1 VMELELRIQLGKRA
15 RGEGYNSLGD
25 AVPGMLQRAG
35 LIDIAVALNDRANPL
50 LPPYP
55 SRAERA
61 LLEDLEDRERRD
73 QWGWPRDLAERHFHA
88 GGGTAEGFEAGWAA
102 TRARRSRVLAG
113 IRAGTYTEAGGSA
126 HFLITGR
133 RPA

>member
-1 VMELELRIQLGKRA
+1 VGR
-15 RGEGYNSLGD
+15 
-25 AVPGMLQRAG
+25 
-35 LIDIAVALNDRANPL
+35 
-50 LPPYP
+50 
-55 SRAERA
+55 
-61 LLEDLEDRERRD
+61 
-73 QWGWPRDLAERHFHA
+73 PRDLAERYFHA